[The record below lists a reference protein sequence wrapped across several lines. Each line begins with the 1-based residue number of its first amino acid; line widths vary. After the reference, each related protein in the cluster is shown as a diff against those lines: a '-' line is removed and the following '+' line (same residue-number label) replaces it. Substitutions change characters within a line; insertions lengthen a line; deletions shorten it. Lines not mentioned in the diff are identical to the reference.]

1 MIPKGFELIS
11 SLQVLDLHENM
22 FDGHLDGMFFLE
34 TNASHVDLSGN
45 MLVSSSSQRLLP
57 GMSESIKLLNLSH
70 NQLSGSLLNGGD
82 MQLFASV
89 KVLDLSYNQLS
100 GELPGFDFAYELQ
113 VLRLSNNKFSG
124 YIPNDLLKGDSLLLN
139 ELDLSANNLSGT
151 SLITALAFYEL
162 LVLSY
167 NTFSGLVLFI
177 VFMIASHVVASSFRA
192 NKHDYVNNTSCP

>member
-1 MIPKGFELIS
+1 
-11 SLQVLDLHENM
+11 
-22 FDGHLDGMFFLE
+22 
-34 TNASHVDLSGN
+34 
-45 MLVSSSSQRLLP
+45 
-57 GMSESIKLLNLSH
+57 
-70 NQLSGSLLNGGD
+70 
-82 MQLFASV
+82 
-89 KVLDLSYNQLS
+89 LS